1 MIRPGIPTSSRG
13 FLEDIDLISD
23 NAIKYNSD
31 VKYETNK
38 VICERARG
46 LREFAHTL
54 VEASLLEDA
63 DCGGGGRRKSSRLK
77 TRVVEDKK
85 RQEVIRQE
93 ASVSEADEDLQP
105 IRPRRKRSAKQVWL

>member
-1 MIRPGIPTSSRG
+1 MTRPGIPTSSRG

-23 NAIKYNSD
+23 NAIKYNND

-38 VICERARG
+38 VICERAHG

-63 DCGGGGRRKSSRLK
+63 ESGGGRRKSSRLK